1 MRAAL
6 FEFQDSQTS
15 IEQDKEDA
23 LRGDRPILSLEN
35 PREPG
40 ALDEG
45 RRRGGNGDLST
56 RRRSAIQTPRGEGC
70 VRRNGSLLGALILES
85 TSLAQARM
93 NATARGLDQR
103 AEFAGGQEIDSNLA
117 ALLPPTA
124 IGLTFTPYELLDYL
138 EKKRR
143 RIAAVD
149 RKPAEQNDA
158 RNNKNQGTTAGVDD

>member
-1 MRAAL
+1 
-6 FEFQDSQTS
+6 
-15 IEQDKEDA
+15 
-23 LRGDRPILSLEN
+23 
-35 PREPG
+35 
-40 ALDEG
+40 
-45 RRRGGNGDLST
+45 
-56 RRRSAIQTPRGEGC
+56 
-70 VRRNGSLLGALILES
+70 
-85 TSLAQARM
+85 M

>member
-1 MRAAL
+1 
-6 FEFQDSQTS
+6 
-15 IEQDKEDA
+15 
-23 LRGDRPILSLEN
+23 
-35 PREPG
+35 
-40 ALDEG
+40 
-45 RRRGGNGDLST
+45 
-56 RRRSAIQTPRGEGC
+56 
-70 VRRNGSLLGALILES
+70 
-85 TSLAQARM
+85 M

-124 IGLTFTPYELLDYL
+124 IGLTFTPAQGHELLDYL